1 MRKTVLVLTEKF
13 QSRTPPDREAVRQAV
28 AVWLAGVLKA

>member
-13 QSRTPPDREAVRQAV
+13 KSSAPPDREAARRAV
-28 AVWLAGVLKA
+28 AAWLSGVLKA